1 MRDPY
6 IVLGID
12 KNASDDDVKKAYR
25 NLAMKWHP
33 DKEGG
38 DEETFKEIA
47 EAYETLSDPTKK
59 RYYQQRNA
67 FDFDDSIFEDIIR
80 GGGFTD
86 MFNNRYGFTNGK
98 GSDVKAN
105 IMISLEEAYF
115 GTSRE
120 IRIGLKT
127 VNVNIQEGIR
137 NGMKLRLKGL
147 GQRGQTEELNGD
159 LILTVEVL
167 ENPNYFL
174 DNAGLQVIQRI
185 NVFDAILGGKNTIK
199 VFNRNINYQIPE
211 GTQNGKI
218 LRIKEKG
225 FPIYNKP
232 GEFSDLLINIII
244 EIPEKIDDVSK
255 SELKI
260 IKERIYEKPIL

>member
-6 IVLGID
+6 SILGV
-12 KNASDDDVKKAYR
+12 NRNSTDDEIKKAYR

-38 DEETFKEIA
+38 DEERFKEIA
-47 EAYETLSDPTKK
+47 DAYETIGDSLK
-59 RYYQQRNA
+59 RRNYDNRNA
-67 FDFDDSIFEDIIR
+67 FHFDDSIFDDIIKS
-80 GGGFTD
+80 GGFTD

-105 IMISLEEAYF
+105 IMVSLEEAYF
-115 GTSRE
+115 GTTRE

-127 VNVNIQEGIR
+127 VNVNIPQGIK

-147 GQRGQTEELNGD
+147 GQRGQTEDLNGD

-167 ENPNYFL
+167 EDPNFFI
-174 DNAGLQVIQRI
+174 DNIGLHTIQKI
-185 NVFDAILGGKNTIK
+185 NVFDAMLGSKSTIK
-199 VFNRNINYQIPE
+199 IFDRNITFQVPE
-211 GTQNGKI
+211 GTQNGKV

-225 FPIYNKP
+225 FPIYNRP
-232 GEFSDLLINIII
+232 NEYNDLLITIII
-244 EIPEKIDDVSK
+244 EIPEVIDEQSK
-255 SELKI
+255 KDLKV
-260 IKERIYEKPIL
+260 IKERIYGRP

>member
-1 MRDPY
+1 MRNPY
-6 IVLGID
+6 EVLGIQ
-12 KNASDDDVKKAYR
+12 KNSSDDDIKKAYR

-38 DEETFKEIA
+38 NEETFKEIA
-47 EAYETLSDPTKK
+47 EAYETLSDRNK
-59 RYYQQRNA
+59 RRSYDQQNS
-67 FDFDDSIFEDIIR
+67 FHFDDSIFEDLIR
-80 GGGFTD
+80 GSGFND
-86 MFNNRYGFTNGK
+86 MFNNRYGFHNGK

-115 GTSRE
+115 GTTRE

-127 VNVNIQEGIR
+127 VNVNIEAGIR

-167 ENPNYFL
+167 EDPNFFI
-174 DNAGLQVIQRI
+174 DNVGLHTIQKI
-185 NVFDAILGGKNTIK
+185 NAFDAILGLKNTIK
-199 VFNRNINYQIPE
+199 VFNKNINYQIPE
-211 GTQNGKI
+211 STQNGKT

-232 GEFSDLLINIII
+232 GEFTDLLITIVV
-244 EIPEKIDDVSK
+244 EIPENLNDEIKNS
-255 SELKI
+255 LKI
-260 IKERIYEKPIL
+260 LREKIYG